1 MINGAERAH
10 LNINGLI
17 AVAYHWTETLAFT
30 TTQALNIGS
39 ARTNMAHTLTKLY
52 PWLSTPAIISAPMLG
67 AATPALAVNVT
78 KAGGLGFIAGGTRAD
93 ALENALQ
100 QTANLIRTT
109 NSRPHR
115 EPKNDVLPIGVGFQ
129 LFNTPAHV
137 ATTAFATLT
146 RPPAVV
152 WLFAP
157 AHSSDLATWARE
169 IREATAGKTHIW
181 VQVGT
186 VAEAKAAVELASPEV
201 LVVQGSDAGGH
212 GLARSASV
220 MSLVPE
226 VADMLAAIGRGG
238 TPVLAAGGI
247 TDGRGVA
254 AALTLGAAGVVMGT
268 RFLAASEAGIAA
280 GWQREITRLADG
292 GVSTTRST
300 LCDRLKETKGWP
312 ARYDGRAAVNRGHED
327 EESGMA
333 DGENVRLYREELEKG
348 DSAWGAS
355 GRMVTYAGTGV
366 GMIHDVRPAAAIV
379 GEVRSQAREV
389 LERVAGAYV
398 RGRPGVG
405 ARL

>member
-1 MINGAERAH
+1 
-10 LNINGLI
+10 
-17 AVAYHWTETLAFT
+17 
-30 TTQALNIGS
+30 
-39 ARTNMAHTLTKLY
+39 MAHALTKLY

-67 AATPALAVNVT
+67 AATPALAANVT
-78 KAGGLGFIAGGTRAD
+78 KAGGLGFIAGGTRPEALAD
-93 ALENALQ
+93 TLQ
-100 QTANLIRTT
+100 QTTNLTGTI
-109 NSRPHR
+109 NSHSP
-115 EPKNDVLPIGVGFQ
+115 PKRDNARATLPIGVGFQ
-129 LFNTPAHV
+129 LFNTPLP
-137 ATTAFATLT
+137 TTKAAFATLA

-157 AHSSDLATWARE
+157 AQSSDLATWARD
-169 IREATAGKTHIW
+169 IRKATAGKTHIW

-212 GLARSASV
+212 GLAQSASV
-220 MSLVPE
+220 ISLVPE
-226 VADMLAAIGRGG
+226 VVDMLGAIGRGDL
-238 TPVLAAGGI
+238 PVLAAGGI

-254 AALTLGAAGVVMGT
+254 AALALGAAGVVMGT

-312 ARYDGRAAVNRGHED
+312 ARYDGRAAVNRGHDD

-333 DGENVRLYREELEKG
+333 DAENVRLYREELEKG
-348 DSAWGAS
+348 DSAWGDH

-366 GMIHDVRPAAAIV
+366 GLVRNVKPAAAIV
-379 GEVRSQAREV
+379 EEVRSQARDV

-398 RGRPGVG
+398 RGRAGAG

>member
-1 MINGAERAH
+1 
-10 LNINGLI
+10 
-17 AVAYHWTETLAFT
+17 
-30 TTQALNIGS
+30 
-39 ARTNMAHTLTKLY
+39 MAHALTKLY

-67 AATPALAVNVT
+67 AATPALAASVT
-78 KAGGLGFIAGGTRAD
+78 KAGGLGFIAGGTRPD
-93 ALENALQ
+93 VLKETLQ
-100 QTANLIRTT
+100 QTANITHT
-109 NSRPHR
+109 INSRSHR
-115 EPKNDVLPIGVGFQ
+115 EPKNDVQPIGVGFQ
-129 LFNTPAHV
+129 LFNTPLP
-137 ATTAFATLT
+137 TTQAAFATLP

-157 AHSSDLATWARE
+157 AHSSDFATWARD

-212 GLARSASV
+212 GLAQSASV

-226 VADMLAAIGRGG
+226 VVDMLDSIGRGG
-238 TPVLAAGGI
+238 IPVLAAGGI

-280 GWQREITRLADG
+280 GWQREITLLADG

-300 LCDRLKETKGWP
+300 LCDRLKGTKGWP

-327 EESGMA
+327 EQTGMS

-348 DSAWGAS
+348 DSAWGTS

-366 GMIHDVRPAAAIV
+366 GLIHDIKPAAAIV
-379 GEVRSQAREV
+379 EEVRSQAREV
-389 LERVAGAYV
+389 LERVAGAYAP
-398 RGRPGVG
+398 GRAGAG